1 MTRGIPILFL
11 MLALSIPALAQDA
24 TPLRLAVDPVASPV
38 VARPALRDPFPAAT
52 DPLPR
57 WVRLSVEKTID
68 QYQKTCGTQRSDPT
82 IAIMAAS
89 PSAPRGWTCGT
100 R

>member
-11 MLALSIPALAQDA
+11 TLALSIPALAQDA
-24 TPLRLAVDPVASPV
+24 TPLRSNVDPAPSS
-38 VARPALRDPFPAAT
+38 VARPAAA

-68 QYQKTCGTQRSDPT
+68 QYQKTCGTQRSDAT
-82 IAIMAAS
+82 IAIMAVS
-89 PSAPRGWTCGT
+89 PAAPRGWTCGA